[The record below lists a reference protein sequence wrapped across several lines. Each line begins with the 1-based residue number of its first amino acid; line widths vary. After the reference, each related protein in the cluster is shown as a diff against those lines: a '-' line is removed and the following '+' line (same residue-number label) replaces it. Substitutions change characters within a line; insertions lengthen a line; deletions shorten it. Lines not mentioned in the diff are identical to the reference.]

1 MIVYIHVILH
11 VYVYIICIHIYILIL
26 ITYSIVFKRMILNDC
41 PYVFD
46 PK

>member
-1 MIVYIHVILH
+1 MYT
-11 VYVYIICIHIYILIL
+11 YTHIYIYIMLYS
-26 ITYSIVFKRMILNDC
+26 YSIVFKRMILNDC